1 MKTGMKQNNIKI
13 AVTGGIGSGKSAVA
27 NIIKEQGYAVFSCD
41 EIYNELL
48 RDEAF
53 IKKLTQTFGTEILTD
68 ERLNKPK
75 LAQIV
80 FNDEKKLED
89 LNGITHNLIM
99 QKAMEL
105 AKKEEM
111 SFCEVPLLFENGY
124 EKLFDNVI
132 VVLRNEAERIKSIVS
147 RSKICE
153 QDVLKRI
160 KVQFDYKNGDFTK
173 YYVIHNN
180 GNLTDLRTNTC
191 EILNMIN
198 SLRLRTE

>member
-1 MKTGMKQNNIKI
+1 
-13 AVTGGIGSGKSAVA
+13 
-27 NIIKEQGYAVFSCD
+27 
-41 EIYNELL
+41 
-48 RDEAF
+48 
-53 IKKLTQTFGTEILTD
+53 
-68 ERLNKPK
+68 
-75 LAQIV
+75 
-80 FNDEKKLED
+80 
-89 LNGITHNLIM
+89 
-99 QKAMEL
+99 MEL
-105 AKKEEM
+105 AEKEEM

-160 KVQFDYKNGDFTK
+160 KVQFDYKNGDFAK
-173 YYVIHNN
+173 YYVRHNN

-191 EILNMIN
+191 EILNRIN